1 MKVIFVSGAYR
12 AENQLG
18 VERNIRYAESAA
30 IDLWK
35 QGWAVYC
42 PHKNTAHFDG
52 ILPDEVWLE
61 ANLEILKRCDAI
73 YMLKGWQK
81 STGAIAEYQLADTLG
96 LGVYYESLAPAN
108 IGTLKDR

>member
-12 AENQLG
+12 ATSVLG
-18 VERNIRYAESAA
+18 IEQNIRHAEAA
-30 IDLWK
+30 SVELWK

-52 ILPDEVWLE
+52 IMPDSVWLE

-73 YMLKGWQK
+73 YMLRNWEQSVGATQEYKLAVELGK
-81 STGAIAEYQLADTLG
+81 SVL
-96 LGVYYESLAPAN
+96 YE
-108 IGTLKDR
+108 D